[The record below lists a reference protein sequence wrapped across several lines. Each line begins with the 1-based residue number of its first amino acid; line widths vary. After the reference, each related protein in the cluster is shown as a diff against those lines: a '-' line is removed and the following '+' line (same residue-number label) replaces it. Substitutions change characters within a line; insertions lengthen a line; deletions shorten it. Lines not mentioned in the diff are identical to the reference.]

1 MSLNVPGEK
10 CALCQAY
17 LFEEDDIVYCPEC
30 GAPHHR
36 DCYMHTGHCALAE
49 YHGTNKQY
57 QRPQEQSV
65 QKQAEYEKI
74 VPVGDVVCGMCGESF
89 DKDSAACPNCGA
101 PNVTKMGGKFV
112 HFDFLGGVPSDMDLG
127 SGVTADE
134 AKMFVGS
141 NTQRYIPK
149 FANFKAGKKASWNWL
164 AFLAPSAWFLSRKMY
179 ALGAFIGAI
188 EVAFQMLQL
197 PLMDAISYLDFS
209 DAKTTMQVSEL
220 IMQNLPNI
228 GMVALIAAF
237 AGVLLNL
244 ILRIVSG
251 TFGDLFYKKR
261 VISQVAELKNSNE
274 NDVENLRR
282 KGGISFTAALIG
294 IMAVQYLPSIMA
306 MFAGI
311 L

>member
-1 MSLNVPGEK
+1 MSLNVSGEK

-57 QRPQEQSV
+57 QRPQEQST
-65 QKQAEYEKI
+65 QNQAEYEKSA
-74 VPVGDVVCGMCGESF
+74 PVGDVVCGMCGESF
-89 DKDSAACPNCGA
+89 DKDSTACPNCGA

-179 ALGAFIGAI
+179 ALGAFIVAI

-197 PLMDAISYLDFS
+197 PAMNAISYLDFS
-209 DAKTTMQVSEL
+209 DAKTTMEMSEL

-261 VISQVAELKNSNE
+261 VISQVTELKNSNE
-274 NDVENLRR
+274 NDAENLRR